1 MATLTSAGGVI
12 SLLDEDEQELQVYA
26 LQQLNTMVSL
36 FWSEISNVI
45 AKIEILYEDTD
56 FPSRPL
62 AALVASKV
70 YYYLGAYE
78 ESLTYALHAGDLFN
92 PSVSS
97 DPYVETLVAR
107 AIDEYTSQRKAA
119 YSAKSAAPESSK
131 NAGALE
137 VKDEDP
143 RLRGIV
149 ERMFDRCLASGE
161 YSQAIGIALESR
173 RLDIIEKSIQQ
184 SGDPAI
190 LEYVLDVAMKLL
202 SDLRFRNEV
211 LTLLVHLLRSLPSP
225 DYITSATCYVHLG
238 EPKSCADMLSSILNQ
253 DIPNGPA
260 IAYQVAFDVEATAS
274 QQFRRQVLH
283 HLPPLSPDDAIHEQ
297 QVEEEKEGEDK
308 DMGDTTEEKRKQASN
323 QTTSPL
329 GHVREI
335 LKGDRT
341 VQLYLEFL
349 YRNNHANLQILKTT
363 KDSGAPTNS
372 AFHTAV
378 TFSNG
383 IMHAG
388 TTSDRFLRLNLEW
401 LGRAKN
407 WAQFSATAS
416 LGVIH
421 KGHLHQS
428 MALLKPYLP
437 SEQQES
443 SEGGTTAPNAGAS
456 SSPSSSSSH
465 SEGGSLYALGM
476 IHANQ
481 GTPKILQYLREIINS
496 RDDSVIRHGAC
507 LGLGLAGLS
516 SHDEE
521 AFEDLRSVMYG
532 DGAVEGEGAALG
544 MGLIMLGYGDQGDVV
559 RDMLEYAHETQHEK
573 IIRALGLSLALTQ
586 YGREG
591 LADPLIQELQEDKD
605 PLLRYGA
612 MHMVGLAYCGTG
624 NNSAIRLLLHV
635 AVSDVNDDVRRA
647 AVTSLGFILF
657 RRPEQV
663 PRMVQLLSESYNA
676 HVRYGATLA
685 LGIAC
690 AGTGLE
696 AAVDLLEPM
705 TKDPVDYV
713 RQGALISLAL
723 ILIQHTD
730 HTSPKATAIRRLFQ
744 ERIADK
750 HEYLLAKFGAV
761 LAQGIIDAGGRNCT
775 ISLGGAHG
783 GAGHLDAGAVVGLM
797 MFTQLWSWFP
807 LTHFLSLALTPT
819 AIIGLTQDL
828 TVPDFTFTS
837 ACKPSTFAYPA
848 AIKPPQESRVEK
860 VATAVLSTTARAK
873 ARAKRAAASG
883 SKGKEGEESEGA
895 GTTGGEEAM
904 GGGSTTTST
913 STEKDGEDN
922 KGKESSEP
930 EPETE
935 EVGNMRRVM
944 PGQVQYL
951 HFPKD
956 ARYTPI
962 RQRIQ
967 LGVTLLEDHRPE
979 EEKSRISTQ
988 MPKVVAMATPSSAT
1002 SAGRGGRGAGAGPT
1016 SLAEAMGAGGHAS
1029 GPAGLLRPGLLGR
1042 GGTDEEDPEAEEEDT
1057 SLPEPFEY
1065 PFEHEDEEEQDQE
1078 GEQEDQHHQDRM
1090 NDN

>member
-1 MATLTSAGGVI
+1 LPAVGGVI

-26 LQQLNTMVSL
+26 LQQLNSLVTL

-78 ESLTYALHAGDLFN
+78 ESLTYALHAGDLFD
-92 PSVSS
+92 PSISS
-97 DPYVETLVAR
+97 DSYIETLVSR
-107 AIDEYTSQRKAA
+107 AIEEYTAQRQAA
-119 YSAKSAAPESSK
+119 YSAKLASASSK
-131 NAGALE
+131 KAGGLE
-137 VKDEDP
+137 VKEEDP

-149 ERMFDRCLASGE
+149 EQMFDRCLASGE
-161 YSQAIGIALESR
+161 YCQAIGIALESR
-173 RLDIIEKSIQQ
+173 RLDIIEKSIHQ
-184 SGDPAI
+184 SGDPSI
-190 LEYVLDVAMKLL
+190 LEYVLDVAMKLIT
-202 SDLRFRNEV
+202 DLTFRNEV
-211 LTLLVHLLRSLPSP
+211 LSLIARLLRSLPSP
-225 DYITSATCYVHLG
+225 DFITAATCYVHLG
-238 EPKSCADMLSSILNQ
+238 EPKACADMLSSILEK
-253 DIPNGPA
+253 DLPKGPG

-283 HLPPLSPDDAIHEQ
+283 HLPPPTDQEA
-297 QVEEEKEGEDK
+297 EEIKNEDEAEATS
-308 DMGDTTEEKRKQASN
+308 DTQERRNPK
-323 QTTSPL
+323 TTPL
-329 GHVREI
+329 GHVRDI

-349 YRNNHANLQILKTT
+349 YRNNHTNLQILKAT

-388 TTSDRFLRLNLEW
+388 TTSDRFLRRNLEW

-407 WAQFSATAS
+407 WAKFSATAS

-428 MALLKPYLP
+428 MTLLKPYLP
-437 SEQQES
+437 AEAQ
-443 SEGGTTAPNAGAS
+443 A
-456 SSPSSSSSH
+456 SPSASAH

-481 GTPKILQYLREIINS
+481 GTPKILRYLRQVINTH
-496 RDDSVIRHGAC
+496 DDSVIRHGAC

-544 MGLIMLGYGDQGDVV
+544 MGLLMLGYGDQGDVV

-586 YGREG
+586 YGKEG
-591 LADPLIQELQEDKD
+591 LADPLIQELQADKD

-624 NNSAIRLLLHV
+624 NNAAIRLLLHV

-750 HEYLLAKFGAV
+750 HEYLLAKFGAI

-819 AIIGLTQDL
+819 AVIGLTQDL
-828 TVPDFTFTS
+828 TVPDFTFIS
-837 ACKPSTFAYPA
+837 ACRPSTFAYPA

-883 SKGKEGEESEGA
+883 KGKEGEETEGA
-895 GTTGGEEAM
+895 GGEEVEGA
-904 GGGSTTTST
+904 
-913 STEKDGEDN
+913 EKE
-922 KGKESSEP
+922 EEAEEEAEP
-930 EPETE
+930 EPESE

-951 HFPKD
+951 HFPND

-967 LGVTLLEDHRPE
+967 LGVMLLEDHKPDQTRALIAT
-979 EEKSRISTQ
+979 R
-988 MPKVVAMATPSSAT
+988 MPK
-1002 SAGRGGRGAGAGPT
+1002 
-1016 SLAEAMGAGGHAS
+1016 E
-1029 GPAGLLRPGLLGR
+1029 
-1042 GGTDEEDPEAEEEDT
+1042 DEEDPEAEEEETDI
-1057 SLPEPFEY
+1057 PEPFEY
-1065 PFEHEDEEEQDQE
+1065 PFNEEGDGHEEGDHMGEE
-1078 GEQEDQHHQDRM
+1078 
-1090 NDN
+1090 